1 MGQVWTAYDRRLD
14 RRVAVKLLRPDR
26 VAGPTGSDAA
36 DELRRRFVRECR
48 VTAQVDHPGLVTV
61 HDAGSDGDDLYLVMQ
76 YVEGADLADHLAEQ
90 DPYPWPWAVAVAAQ
104 LCAVLCAVHAV
115 PIVHRDLKPRNVM
128 VRPDGTVTV
137 LDLGV
142 ASVLDTDTTRLTHT
156 GSPIGSPAYMAPEQA
171 MGGAVGPYTDLYAL
185 GVLLHELLS
194 GDVPFA
200 GSTALGVLHRHLYEA
215 PVPVRQKR
223 PEVPVAL
230 EALVLRLLAKDPQE
244 RPASAQEVYEELA
257 PLLPKHGTP
266 AGPLDPTRPFLRP
279 HAPWPDRAATP
290 APVPAPDTFAAPPP
304 VLAATRPT
312 VGGPPTFTRP
322 PAAFPTPAQATPA
335 RPTIPP
341 PGRLD
346 VARAVDEV
354 KKLLGEGRITQAVDV
369 LGATLPAAAAEHGEH
384 SPVVRIL
391 RKQYAATLMDD
402 GQYRRALPELRRLA
416 EDRAAEAGPA
426 DNQAL
431 QFRYDAAQC
440 LEQLG
445 EAGAALVEYR
455 AVLPYYE
462 NAYGPI
468 TSDPGRALD
477 IRHRIGQLLL
487 AVGDHTAG
495 RAQLQALLYDAERT
509 YGPHHPLPMDLRR
522 LLSHQRDV
530 RGG

>member
-1 MGQVWTAYDRRLD
+1 M
-14 RRVAVKLLRPDR
+14 
-26 VAGPTGSDAA
+26 
-36 DELRRRFVRECR
+36 
-48 VTAQVDHPGLVTV
+48 
-61 HDAGSDGDDLYLVMQ
+61 
-76 YVEGADLADHLAEQ
+76 
-90 DPYPWPWAVAVAAQ
+90 
-104 LCAVLCAVHAV
+104 
-115 PIVHRDLKPRNVM
+115 
-128 VRPDGTVTV
+128 
-137 LDLGV
+137 
-142 ASVLDTDTTRLTHT
+142 
-156 GSPIGSPAYMAPEQA
+156 
-171 MGGAVGPYTDLYAL
+171 
-185 GVLLHELLS
+185 
-194 GDVPFA
+194 
-200 GSTALGVLHRHLYEA
+200 
-215 PVPVRQKR
+215 
-223 PEVPVAL
+223 
-230 EALVLRLLAKDPQE
+230 
-244 RPASAQEVYEELA
+244 
-257 PLLPKHGTP
+257 
-266 AGPLDPTRPFLRP
+266 
-279 HAPWPDRAATP
+279 
-290 APVPAPDTFAAPPP
+290 
-304 VLAATRPT
+304 
-312 VGGPPTFTRP
+312 
-322 PAAFPTPAQATPA
+322 
-335 RPTIPP
+335 
-341 PGRLD
+341 
-346 VARAVDEV
+346 DEV

-416 EDRAAEAGPA
+416 EDRAAEAGPSDA
-426 DNQAL
+426 QAL

-468 TSDPGRALD
+468 ASDPGRALD